1 MKNENEI
8 NYENIILCRTI
19 CSLISIGCCIFIIVI
34 YCILWFRV
42 KCKKREKTTEKDGRK
57 IDSLS
62 LSSSSQNG
70 NQHIGLGS
78 HFMVFLILSNFFSC
92 ISYIVFYIVYK
103 EKGEDYFSGSGKYLC
118 SSLGLIHNFL
128 DGLSI
133 TWTTMITRLFLLSTE
148 INEMTKQRESQEF
161 ILGIL
166 YSFIS
171 SILFTF
177 PIFFGGGSGFAK
189 THCSFDYSGMS
200 KKDEPQ
206 KSLLFILIGLFNAF
220 AIINCAYNIY
230 CLILVTKYYS
240 NKLKNI
246 DNIKKREY
254 HVMKVFVFLFK
265 VFPVVLVLSRGLKGA
280 NRLLELIEH
289 TSNTIKYI
297 FEYVNGSFFCLNGC
311 INSLLCVYF
320 FRGVFNCCSRKEEE
334 VFIDKNDSNFEEDS
348 SEGISNSLT
357 QD

>member
-1 MKNENEI
+1 MKNDNEI
-8 NYENIILCRTI
+8 KKYDDIILCRTI

-42 KCKKREKTTEKDGRK
+42 KCKNREKSETEGKK

-62 LSSSSQNG
+62 LSSASQNG
-70 NQHIGLGS
+70 NQQIGLGS

-92 ISYIVFYIVYK
+92 ISYIVFYIVYN
-103 EKGEDYFSGSGKYLC
+103 EKDANYFTDSGKQLC
-118 SSLGLIHNFL
+118 SILGLIHNFL

-148 INEMTKQRESQEF
+148 INEMTKQRESKEF

-177 PIFFGGGSGFAK
+177 PIFFEDGFGFAN

-200 KKDEPQ
+200 NKDEVT
-206 KSLLFILIGLFNAF
+206 KNLLYILIGLFNAF
-220 AIINCAYNIY
+220 AIINCVYNIY
-230 CLILVTKYYS
+230 CLILVTRYYS
-240 NKLKNI
+240 NKLKSI

-265 VFPVVLVLSRGLKGA
+265 VFPVVLVISRGLKGA
-280 NRLLELIEH
+280 NRLIELIGN
-289 TSNTIKYI
+289 TSDTIKYI
-297 FEYVNGSFFCLNGC
+297 FEFSNGSFFCLNGC

-320 FRGVFNCCSRKEEE
+320 FRGVFNCCTRKEEE
-334 VFIDKNDSNFEEDS
+334 VIIDKIDSDIEEDS

-357 QD
+357 PD